1 MWRSERCEEPS
12 PQRSRQNKS
21 EQHKRDDV
29 LFMVTT
35 SERRRVWA
43 GLPGGKQ
50 ESVGVRGGD
59 AGGGGEEFV
68 DGGEMTF
75 SDGADVL
82 GGVR

>member
-1 MWRSERCEEPS
+1 MA
-12 PQRSRQNKS
+12 
-21 EQHKRDDV
+21 
-29 LFMVTT
+29 TT

-59 AGGGGEEFV
+59 AGGGGEEIV